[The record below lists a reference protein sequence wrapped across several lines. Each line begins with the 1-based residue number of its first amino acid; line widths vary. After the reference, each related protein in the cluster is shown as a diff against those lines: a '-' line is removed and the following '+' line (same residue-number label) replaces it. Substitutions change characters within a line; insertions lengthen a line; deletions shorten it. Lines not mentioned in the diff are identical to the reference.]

1 MARTREARLR
11 LSPKFGSNDGP
22 VRGYE
27 PSRGYKCIIRQRW
40 VPIGIF
46 EPMEIK
52 GSVVIVT
59 GASSGIGL
67 SAARLLTEMGAKVAL
82 VARSTHALEALQA
95 ELPGSFAVTADMTD
109 WGAIRAMVDKVH
121 RHYGRIDGLVN
132 NAGRA
137 YEATIEQ
144 IEPDVFEEIFRL
156 NVLGPIVSMQAV
168 IPIMR
173 AQGGGAIVNINSGTA
188 VMKVPGYAVYSS
200 SKRALMG
207 VSLTA
212 REELAKDGIVVSQV
226 YPGITATN
234 FGVNKTVADE
244 EKGAGGSGP
253 VRDYTAG
260 DAPEIVADAIAKAF
274 TEGEAEYWIHERM
287 RTMENR

>member
-1 MARTREARLR
+1 M
-11 LSPKFGSNDGP
+11 
-22 VRGYE
+22 
-27 PSRGYKCIIRQRW
+27 
-40 VPIGIF
+40 
-46 EPMEIK
+46 
-52 GSVVIVT
+52 IVT

-67 SAARLLTEMGAKVAL
+67 SAAKLLTKKGAKVAL
-82 VARSTHALEALQA
+82 VARSTAALEQLQA

-109 WGAIRAMVDKVH
+109 WDAIRSMTQLVH
-121 RHYGRIDGLVN
+121 AHYGRVDGLIN
-132 NAGRA
+132 NAGKA

-156 NVLGPIVSMQAV
+156 NVLGPIVAMQAV

-173 AQGGGAIVNINSGTA
+173 AQGGGTIVNINSGTA
-188 VMKVPGYAVYSS
+188 FMRVPGYAVYSS

-207 VSLTA
+207 VGLTA

-234 FGVNKTVADE
+234 FGVNKLVADH
-244 EKGAGGSGP
+244 EKGARGSGP
-253 VRDYTAG
+253 VRDYTKG
-260 DAPEIVADAIAKAF
+260 DAPDVVAELIAKALV
-274 TEGEAEYWIHERM
+274 EGEAEYFVHERM